1 MCDTL
6 RGSSDLLWVRVR
18 RMCHDEHLIMS
29 DEELEHLIIN
39 EEGLEHLI
47 MSDKELEHL
56 MMFNEEVE
64 HPIMSK
70 EGLDEQAHLIDG
82 SQSWLLSDLKDTGS
96 RLRKE
101 IASSMKDKNFFAL
114 QLKNIWFPTES

>member
-47 MSDKELEHL
+47 MSDKEL
-56 MMFNEEVE
+56 
-64 HPIMSK
+64 
-70 EGLDEQAHLIDG
+70 DEQVHLIDG
-82 SQSWLLSDLKDTGS
+82 SQSWLLPHLKDTGP

-101 IASSMKDKNFFAL
+101 IIS
-114 QLKNIWFPTES
+114 